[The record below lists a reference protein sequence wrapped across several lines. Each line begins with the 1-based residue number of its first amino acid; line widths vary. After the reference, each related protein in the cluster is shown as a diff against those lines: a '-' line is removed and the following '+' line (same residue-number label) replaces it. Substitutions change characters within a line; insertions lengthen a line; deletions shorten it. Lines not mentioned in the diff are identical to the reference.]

1 MDVKRQVQSHANA
14 TPMPCNAV
22 NAKPHTE
29 RRPIPL
35 FYGGTA
41 DNGSTDRAG
50 RVQRASNAHYAAARW
65 RFTGHGTGFGS
76 HRWTAWRV
84 PRRDPGLGRGFG
96 RVFPALYAVLPFA
109 RVQHD

>member
-14 TPMPCNAV
+14 SQAPRNAV

-50 RVQRASNAHYAAARW
+50 RVQRAFNAHSAAARW
-65 RFTGHGTGFGS
+65 RFIGH
-76 HRWTAWRV
+76 
-84 PRRDPGLGRGFG
+84 
-96 RVFPALYAVLPFA
+96 
-109 RVQHD
+109 